1 MKVEAGT
8 SPGWARYSPVP
19 GAPSRL
25 ESISCSLLE
34 PVSTARHFVNS
45 STTEQTLPVSPPADV
60 VDIARRL
67 EAAGFETWCVGGAV
81 RDALLGIP
89 HLDWDL
95 ATAATPQQMRRV
107 FGRVVPVGEEFGT
120 LGIFGE
126 SGRMHEVTTFRRDVR
141 TDGRHAEVEFGA
153 SLDEDLSRRDFTI
166 NAIAWSPA
174 RERLHDPFG
183 GRADLG
189 AGVIRAV
196 GDPVQRMQEDRLRA
210 LRALRFA
217 ARFGFEIDSATWKAI
232 AGSAGSL
239 GALSQERIQ
248 QELVKTVDQVR
259 KPGAALGLW
268 RASGALEALLPMLAD
283 APQWRF
289 AALDCT
295 GTPDRATAAQVAR
308 RRRLV
313 RLAVLFAGNSADEAE
328 KCLRHLRFPTRDSS
342 LVAERVRAAQAVGSA
357 VEAAVAAGGPADG
370 ALREWAAVAGRLTLA
385 DALRALRATDAALH
399 GNDRDRSLVWRAL
412 FRRAIRIAWR
422 DPVELADLAID
433 GEDLQKLFGVGPGR
447 IIGESLRSLLRW
459 VIEDPSR
466 NSRDQLLARAR
477 ELGAMESTS

>member
-1 MKVEAGT
+1 M
-8 SPGWARYSPVP
+8 
-19 GAPSRL
+19 
-25 ESISCSLLE
+25 
-34 PVSTARHFVNS
+34 NS
-45 STTEQTLPVSPPADV
+45 STTEQILRLSPPVDV
-60 VDIARRL
+60 VDIARQL
-67 EAAGFETWCVGGAV
+67 EGAGFETWCVGGAV

-120 LGIFGE
+120 LGIFGD

-174 RERLHDPFG
+174 RERMHDPFG
-183 GRADLG
+183 GRADLD
-189 AGVIRAV
+189 ARIIRAV
-196 GDPVQRMQEDRLRA
+196 GDPAHRMQEDRLRA
-210 LRALRFA
+210 LRGLRFA
-217 ARFGFEIDSATWKAI
+217 ARFGFEIDPPTWKAI

-248 QELVKTVDQVR
+248 QELVKTIDQVR

-268 RASGALEALLPMLAD
+268 RTSGALEALLPMLAD

-295 GTPDRATAAQVAR
+295 GTPDRSTAAQVAR

-313 RLAVLFAGNSADEAE
+313 RLAVLFAGNSAEEAE

-342 LVAERVRAAQAVGSA
+342 LIAERVRAAQALSPA
-357 VEAAVAAGGPADG
+357 VDAAAAVGGPNDG
-370 ALREWAAVAGRLTLA
+370 TLREWAAIAGRLTLA
-385 DALRALRATDAALH
+385 DALRVIRATDAALR
-399 GNDRDRSLVWRAL
+399 GDDRDRSIGWHAL

-422 DPVELADLAID
+422 DPVELADLAVD
-433 GEDLQKLFGVGPGR
+433 GEDLQKEFGVGPGR
-447 IIGESLRSLLRW
+447 LIGDSLRSLLRW

-466 NSRDQLLARAR
+466 NSRDKLVARAR
-477 ELGAMESTS
+477 ELKGMDSGS